1 MWTIEAVIL
10 HSSGIWILKM
20 FSTLCL
26 NCSPLEVS
34 LTKHDANW
42 SLWNYSQWMA
52 PVPYQ
57 YAISE
62 QTWPLPILVGG
73 DGLLSGNQY
82 ELVWANKKACS
93 CWARQRNPCGAWGD
107 SWLRR
112 FCTCPVCKRN
122 KFIEQSMLKP
132 SRRGADIQISATE
145 CSVLAVLQAL
155 ISAHGYQLHCWAA
168 WMVSGRKK
176 KPWYLLFLRIFL
188 IFSDQKNQ
196 PSCPVSAFC
205 PRLTLNPDRSSCLI
219 FLRLSR
225 NSWNYLKAAIWAI

>member
-1 MWTIEAVIL
+1 MQTEVSETTVSEWHQCHI
-10 HSSGIWILKM
+10 
-20 FSTLCL
+20 STLFLNKHGHCPSWLVVMASCL
-26 NCSPLEVS
+26 ETNMSSFGPTRRPAVAGQDRGI
-34 LTKHDANW
+34 H
-42 SLWNYSQWMA
+42 
-52 PVPYQ
+52 
-57 YAISE
+57 
-62 QTWPLPILVGG
+62 VGP
-73 DGLLSGNQY
+73 
-82 ELVWANKKACS
+82 EET
-93 CWARQRNPCGAWGD
+93 R
-107 SWLRR
+107 LRR

-219 FLRLSR
+219 FIRLSR
-225 NSWNYLKAAIWAI
+225 NSWNYL